1 MRGKIKMSGNRNR
14 EIIKQAFVKSIPIM
28 CSYLFVSMAYGMM
41 MEAAGFHWYDSLLVS
56 LTVYTG
62 AFQFVLITFL
72 SSGASF
78 VTVGLTAILMNS
90 RQSFYSLTFLE
101 EFRKMGKRLPYMIH
115 TMTDETYAVNLTL
128 ESEGKEKEDT
138 MFLIAFF
145 SRCYWMIGTVVGG
158 VLGQIIPFDLA
169 GIDFCMTALFI
180 IIFIDQWEKAKNHLP
195 ALIGMSVA
203 VVCLLVVGQKNFM
216 LPALIIVSGILLFMR
231 KNEEGRA

>member
-1 MRGKIKMSGNRNR
+1 
-14 EIIKQAFVKSIPIM
+14 
-28 CSYLFVSMAYGMM
+28 
-41 MEAAGFHWYDSLLVS
+41 
-56 LTVYTG
+56 
-62 AFQFVLITFL
+62 
-72 SSGASF
+72 
-78 VTVGLTAILMNS
+78 
-90 RQSFYSLTFLE
+90 
-101 EFRKMGKRLPYMIH
+101 
-115 TMTDETYAVNLTL
+115 
-128 ESEGKEKEDT
+128 
-138 MFLIAFF
+138 
-145 SRCYWMIGTVVGG
+145 MIGTVVGG

>member
-1 MRGKIKMSGNRNR
+1 MSGNRNR

-72 SSGASF
+72 SSGASL
-78 VTVGLTAILMNS
+78 VTVGLTAFLMNS

-145 SRCYWMIGTVVGG
+145 SRCCWMIGTVVGG